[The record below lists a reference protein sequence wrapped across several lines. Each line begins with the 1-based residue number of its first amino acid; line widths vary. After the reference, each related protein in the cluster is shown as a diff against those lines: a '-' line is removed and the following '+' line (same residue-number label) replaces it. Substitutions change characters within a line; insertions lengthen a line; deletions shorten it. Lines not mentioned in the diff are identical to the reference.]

1 MLSVACGNGVQL
13 NCMTFLTIIFS
24 AMGFL
29 SPANRGALLMA
40 QLLLYVLMGSIAGY
54 TTARLYKTF
63 KGRSWQ
69 RATSLTALLFPGV
82 CFSVFF
88 VLDVMAW
95 TQRSTDAV
103 PFTTMVVLLVLW
115 FGISTPLVFLGA
127 YFGYKQE

>member
-1 MLSVACGNGVQL
+1 MGPLLLSVSSGTGVQIL
-13 NCMTFLTIIFS
+13 TMTLFTIVFS

-40 QLLLYVLMGSIAGY
+40 QLLLYVLMVSIAGY

-63 KGRSWQ
+63 KGKSWQ

-103 PFTTMVVLLVLW
+103 PITTMIVLLVLW
-115 FGISTPLVFLGA
+115 FGISTPLVS
-127 YFGYKQE
+127 